1 MWKEVIMKKT
11 IANNVVAIT
20 GASSGI
26 GRSTALAFA
35 GEGAKLALLSRSR
48 SKLEAVAQEV
58 RKRGGTALVV
68 PTDVS
73 SPESVQAAVDKV
85 VSEYGRIDVFF
96 NNAGKSFVGRADSV
110 DFEDKT
116 REMFETDYLGAARM
130 VRAVLPIMR
139 QQGSGHILNMSSVVG
154 RKAFAGFGGYSSIM
168 HAIDG
173 YTSALRQEL
182 KGTNIHVSTIHP
194 ALTQTPLLA
203 DARPEDMPPAF
214 RSLSPIPVE
223 QVARAVVRGIRR
235 NSARI
240 VVPWQPR
247 LLMFAEAISP
257 RFGDLFVELLQNRVF
272 GRVSGTFRG
281 TTYQHE
287 LG

>member
-1 MWKEVIMKKT
+1 MKKSF
-11 IANNVVAIT
+11 ANKVVVIT

-26 GRSTALAFA
+26 GRSTALAF
-35 GEGAKLALLSRSR
+35 GREGAKVALLSRSR
-48 SKLEAVAQEV
+48 PKLDEVAQEI
-58 RKRGGTALVV
+58 RKGGGTALVA

-73 SPESVQAAVDKV
+73 ALESVKDAVNTV
-85 VSEYGRIDVFF
+85 VSEYGRIDVLF
-96 NNAGKSFVGRADSV
+96 NNAGKSYVGRADST

-116 REMFETDYLGAARM
+116 REMFETDYLGTVRM
-130 VRAVLPIMR
+130 VQAVLPVMR
-139 QQGSGHILNMSSVVG
+139 RQRQGHILNMSSVVG
-154 RKAFAGFGGYSSIM
+154 RKAFSGFGGYSSIM

-182 KGTNIHVSTIHP
+182 EGSNIHVSTIHP

-214 RSLSPIPVE
+214 QWLSPILAE
-223 QVARAVVRGIRR
+223 QVAQAAVRGIRR
-235 NSARI
+235 NSPRI

-247 LLMFAEAISP
+247 MLMLAEAISP
-257 RFGDLFVELLQNRVF
+257 RLGDRFAELLQSRTF
-272 GRVSGTFRG
+272 GRISGTFRG
-281 TTYQHE
+281 TTYRHE